1 MPSLKCQTS
10 LLLDSSHPQRRDRK
24 LPHPSF
30 SHLVPDQCEVA
41 LLYELV
47 GVHRYLCAPTVG
59 CYRGFDLSSRG
70 NQALRE
76 EQMLCELRQKSIL
89 AKAQLGHLLCAGRGQ
104 GLPGVLAEGQ

>member
-89 AKAQLGHLLCAGRGQ
+89 AKAQLGHLL
-104 GLPGVLAEGQ
+104 